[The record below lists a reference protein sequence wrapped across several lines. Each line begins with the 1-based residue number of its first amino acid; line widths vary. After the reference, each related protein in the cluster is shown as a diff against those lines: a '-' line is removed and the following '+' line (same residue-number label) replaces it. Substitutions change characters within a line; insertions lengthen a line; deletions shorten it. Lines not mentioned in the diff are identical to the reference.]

1 MSLPR
6 IAILGF
12 VGSLTLGLAAC
23 GNDRSTPTS
32 PTPLQL
38 SPDLVVTSPSVSDSN
53 PAPDMPFTLSVT
65 ARNDGDGAAAA
76 TTLRYYQSTDTTITT
91 ADTVVG
97 TNAVAGL
104 AASGSSSESVE
115 LSAPSTAG
123 AYYYGA
129 CVDAVA
135 EESDTTNNCSSS
147 VTVMVAPAPA
157 STLTGISFVDAGRVV
172 EVGETVTLHV
182 CATYSDDSEDCEIAP
197 EWRSSALDVA
207 TVSETGVVTGVSP
220 GSVEIIA
227 TYERLTA
234 TASITVKGPS
244 FTLSGTVRDG
254 RRTPGFVLP
263 GAGVRL
269 ENGESTTTGP
279 DGRYRFLNV
288 SGAITV
294 TAIATNYVAQTVE
307 VTVDADRTL
316 DFNLEHM
323 GIPPFEGTVWI
334 TPNIIDSSDPT
345 SLRSVTYAGRG
356 MREFWDSRT
365 ETWVTINCYL
375 FDVRYAGRQLEFQ
388 VNPEFRSRE
397 AAAAEVD
404 TYAPA
409 LGRLPAVL
417 LSRTREVEISATN
430 VPAAANA
437 ALGVFHIYTGFTKD
451 VIRDG
456 FFEEMFIHEG
466 GHVALDSAHANST
479 GWRAAQ
485 EADGTFISTYARDY
499 PDREDIAESIAAYF
513 AVRYRPERL
522 TAADRS
528 TIVTTI
534 PNRLAYFEEQR
545 FDMSPYTATG
555 SIVPGRGVS
564 SVEPTRGRW
573 RPFEGPPIR

>member
-1 MSLPR
+1 MAMSRDLVAQGEVSDTERVVLDMDSTESPVHGQHEGHGCHR
-6 IAILGF
+6 RRGRLGHCVF
-12 VGSLTLGLAAC
+12 TVLLAVALMFMVTAC
-23 GNDRSTPTS
+23 GNDGSVVRNPVGPTS
-32 PTPLQL
+32 
-38 SPDLVVTSPSVSDSN
+38 
-53 PAPDMPFTLSVT
+53 
-65 ARNDGDGAAAA
+65 
-76 TTLRYYQSTDTTITT
+76 ITT
-91 ADTVVG
+91 RQ
-97 TNAVAGL
+97 
-104 AASGSSSESVE
+104 
-115 LSAPSTAG
+115 
-123 AYYYGA
+123 
-129 CVDAVA
+129 
-135 EESDTTNNCSSS
+135 
-147 VTVMVAPAPA
+147 
-157 STLTGISFVDAGRVV
+157 LTGLELRMPTSFVDAGRVV

-182 CATYSDDSEDCEIAP
+182 CATYSDDSEDCEITP
-197 EWRSSALDVA
+197 EWRSSAPDVA
-207 TVSETGVVTGVSP
+207 TVSETGVVTGVSL
-220 GSVEIIA
+220 GSVDIIA

-234 TASITVKGPS
+234 TASIMVEGPS
-244 FTLSGTVRDG
+244 FTLSGTVRDS
-254 RRTPGFVLP
+254 RKTGFVLP
-263 GAGVRL
+263 GADVRL
-269 ENGESTTTGP
+269 ENGAQESTTTGP

-288 SGAITV
+288 SGTITV
-294 TAIATNYVAQTVE
+294 TATAGPSYVAQTVE

-316 DFNLEHM
+316 DFDFEHT

-356 MREFWDSRT
+356 MRDFWDSRA

-388 VNPEFRSRE
+388 VNPEFKSRE

-430 VPAAANA
+430 VPAAATA
-437 ALGVFHIYTGFTKD
+437 AKGIFHIYTGFTED

-466 GHVALDSAHANST
+466 GHVALDGAHANST

-485 EADGTFISTYARDY
+485 EADGTFISTYGRDY
-499 PDREDIAESIAAYF
+499 PAREDITESIVAYF
-513 AVRYRPERL
+513 AVRYQPERL

-528 TIVTTI
+528 AIVTTI

-555 SIVPGRGVS
+555 SIIPVLGVS

-573 RPFEGPPIR
+573 RPFERPPIR